1 MQKIIFL
8 DKPYVSTFLKNTL
21 EEIKVSVLKNES
33 VREFELSDRIS
44 VLEKPILI
52 KKLIEDNNNLI
63 YCNSENSIDWIMENL
78 NFLDLPEKIK
88 IFKDKVRFR
97 ELLKVIYPEFF
108 YQEIKFGDLDR
119 IDTAELKM
127 PFILKPSIGFFSMGV
142 YKINNTDEWSTAL
155 EQLKNNVQ
163 QFKLDFPIEVV
174 NPDKFIIEEYIDG
187 EEFAIDAYYNN
198 EGEPIILNIL
208 KHLFSSGEDVS
219 DRVYITAK
227 EIMRSYH
234 KVFLEFLTKMGN
246 LVSLRNFPIHIE
258 LKVDRKKRV
267 IPIEVNPM
275 RFAGWCTTDIA
286 YYAYGINVY
295 EYYFSQRK
303 PNWDKIL
310 ERMSDEIYSIVIADT
325 PKDVDVSEIEIDY
338 ESLTSY
344 FSNPLEIRRID
355 YHKHPVFAF
364 IFAETDPNN
373 WEEID
378 SILRSDLKEFVKTK
392 SKS

>member
-1 MQKIIFL
+1 MQKFIIL
-8 DKPYVSTFLKNTL
+8 DKPYVSTFLKKTL
-21 EEIKVSVLKNES
+21 EEIEVNVLKNES

-44 VLEKPILI
+44 VVEKPILI
-52 KKLIEDNNNLI
+52 EKLIEDNNNLI
-63 YCNSENSIDWIMENL
+63 YCNSENSIDWIMDNL

-88 IFKDKVRFR
+88 VFKDKVRFR
-97 ELLKVIYPEFF
+97 VLLKEIYPEFF
-108 YQEIKFGDLDR
+108 YQEIKFEDLDR
-119 IDTAELKM
+119 IDTVVLKM

-142 YKINNTDEWSTAL
+142 YKINTTDEWSSAL
-155 EQLKNNVQ
+155 EQLKHDVQ
-163 QFKLDFPIEVV
+163 QFKRDFPIEVV
-174 NPDKFIIEEYIDG
+174 NPDKFIIEEYING

-198 EGEPIILNIL
+198 EGKPVILNIL
-208 KHLFSSGEDVS
+208 KHLFSSDEDVS
-219 DRVYITAK
+219 DRVYITSK

-234 KVFLEFLTKMGN
+234 KVFLDFLAKMGG
-246 LVSLRNFPIHIE
+246 LISLRNFPIHIE
-258 LKVDRKKRV
+258 LKVDSNKRV
-267 IPIEVNPM
+267 VPIEVNPM

-295 EYYFSQRK
+295 EYYFSQKK
-303 PNWDKIL
+303 PNWDMIL
-310 ERMSDEIYSIVIADT
+310 ERMNDKIYSIVIADT

-344 FSNPLEIRRID
+344 FSNPMEIRRID

-373 WEEID
+373 WDEID
-378 SILRSDLKEFVKTK
+378 NILRSDLKEYVITK